1 LSTKVDETFKAI
13 MRKPY
18 WAEISKDYTLEIYKS
33 IGDEKQLVYEKSTGE
48 SQVTSLSFVGSIVSL
63 AKERATADTEN
74 FRGGVFPIVMD
85 SPFGALDADYRQK
98 IAEYI
103 PELAEQVIIMVSTS
117 QWKGEVA
124 NQVRHRM
131 AREYTLHYTSPAT
144 RTTDQSESASDKP
157 QFEYTEIKEGCYVE

>member
-1 LSTKVDETFKAI
+1 

-18 WAEISKDYTLEIYKS
+18 WAEISDTYTLEIYKN
-33 IGDEKQLVYEKSTGE
+33 IGGAKQLVYEKSTGE
-48 SQVTSLSFVGSIVSL
+48 SQVTSLSFVGSIVAL
-63 AKERATADTEN
+63 AKERANAESEN

-85 SPFGALDADYRQK
+85 SPFGALDADYREK

-124 NQVRHRM
+124 SQVKHRM
-131 AREYTLHYTSPAT
+131 AREYTLHYTSPT
-144 RTTDQSESASDKP
+144 SSTTPEGGSSSEAP
-157 QFEYTEIKEGCYVE
+157 QFEYTEIKEGCYGE